1 MPLDLTAP
9 GCHRREV
16 HYRRYLADAGR
27 ITVVCLQD
35 FDYCDYDT
43 ARFIDEAVFESE
55 AEAVAASIDV
65 GPLFSIIESSADR
78 IAVAQAH
85 YVLRAILRQDG
96 VVL

>member
-1 MPLDLTAP
+1 VPLDLTAP
-9 GCHRREV
+9 GCYKRDV
-16 HYRRYLADAGR
+16 HYRRYLADTGK
-27 ITVVCLQD
+27 ITVVCVQD

-55 AEAVAASIDV
+55 AEAVATSIDV
-65 GPLFSIIESSADR
+65 GPLFSIIESSTDR

-85 YVLRAILRQDG
+85 CALRAILRQNG